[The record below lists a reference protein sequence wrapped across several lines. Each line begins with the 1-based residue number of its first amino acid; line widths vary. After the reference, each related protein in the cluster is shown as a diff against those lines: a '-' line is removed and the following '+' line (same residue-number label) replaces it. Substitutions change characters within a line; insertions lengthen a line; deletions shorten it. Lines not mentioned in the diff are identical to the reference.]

1 MFHVPRNT
9 KIGYRTERKNDGLV
23 VYLFKVMK
31 KSILKTINKI
41 VEMAIGVLML
51 GGVIKEDWLHS
62 NVFVWSLF
70 FILIILTVMLT
81 KLLQNDTD

>member
-1 MFHVPRNT
+1 
-9 KIGYRTERKNDGLV
+9 
-23 VYLFKVMK
+23 
-31 KSILKTINKI
+31 
-41 VEMAIGVLML
+41 MAIGVLML